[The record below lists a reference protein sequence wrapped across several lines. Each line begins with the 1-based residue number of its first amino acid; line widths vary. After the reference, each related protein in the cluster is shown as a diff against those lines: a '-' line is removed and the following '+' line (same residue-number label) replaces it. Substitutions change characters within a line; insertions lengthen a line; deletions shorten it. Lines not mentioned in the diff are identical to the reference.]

1 VPGTN
6 HTTAST
12 LTLWNNGTG
21 AYVNRFGPNG
31 EQWALTMTASA
42 EPVAVG
48 TEITVKKPL
57 KISKLAKDPEKFV
70 GKVIRIEGT
79 AKAVC
84 QGAGCWVEVSD
95 AKGVTFLA
103 KSLDES
109 VLLPKDSA
117 GRSIVVQ
124 GVVTRMAAKPHDHE
138 HEGEDHVCPVPTYL
152 ISTQG
157 ALLP

>member
-1 VPGTN
+1 MKRLLPLLLALLC
-6 HTTAST
+6 TA
-12 LTLWNNGTG
+12 
-21 AYVNRFGPNG
+21 
-31 EQWALTMTASA
+31 ALTAMAFA
-42 EPVAVG
+42 EPIAVG
-48 TEITVKKPL
+48 SEITVKKPV
-57 KISKLAKDPEKFV
+57 KIAKLAKNPDKFV
-70 GKVIRIEGT
+70 GKTIRIEGT

-95 AKGVTFLA
+95 DHGVTFLA

-124 GVVTRMAAKPHDHE
+124 GVVTKLAAKVHDHE
-138 HEGEDHVCPVPTYL
+138 HEGEGHACPVPTYL

>member
-1 VPGTN
+1 MKRLLPTLLALIS
-6 HTTAST
+6 TA
-12 LTLWNNGTG
+12 
-21 AYVNRFGPNG
+21 
-31 EQWALTMTASA
+31 ALATFALA

-48 TEITVKKPL
+48 SEITVKKPV
-57 KISKLAKDPEKFV
+57 KIAKLAKNPEKFV
-70 GKVIRIEGT
+70 GKTIRIEGT
-79 AKAVC
+79 VKAVC
-84 QGAGCWVEVSD
+84 QGAGCWVEVRDGS
-95 AKGVTFLA
+95 GLTFLA

>member
-1 VPGTN
+1 MKRLPIVLAILCSVT
-6 HTTAST
+6 
-12 LTLWNNGTG
+12 
-21 AYVNRFGPNG
+21 
-31 EQWALTMTASA
+31 LTMTAWA

-48 TEITVKKPL
+48 EQITVKKPV
-57 KISKLAKDPEKFV
+57 KISKLAKDPERFV

-124 GVVTRMAAKPHDHE
+124 GVVTKMEAKPHDHE
-138 HEGEDHVCPVPTYL
+138 HEGEGHTCPVPTYL

>member
-1 VPGTN
+1 MKRLLSPLLALLC
-6 HTTAST
+6 TA
-12 LTLWNNGTG
+12 
-21 AYVNRFGPNG
+21 
-31 EQWALTMTASA
+31 ALTATALA

-48 TEITVKKPL
+48 SDITVKKPV
-57 KISKLAKDPEKFV
+57 KISKLAKNPDKFV

-124 GVVTRMAAKPHDHE
+124 GVVTKMTAKAHDHE
-138 HEGEDHVCPVPTYL
+138 HEGEGHACPVPTYL